1 MTRSITSGTRL
12 LVVLGDPVEHS
23 LSPVVQNAAFRETGV
38 DGVYVA
44 LACSEKDLPGFIGG
58 IARAGGGGNV
68 TLPHKEKAASVLDIP
83 SEAVLRTGACN
94 TFWGV
99 DGKVHGDN
107 TDVDGFGR
115 ALMSFLGHAPKGFRV
130 LVLGAGGA
138 ARAALVS
145 LLDAEVSAI
154 FLLNRTV
161 DRARAVSRRIGGE
174 KVRVV
179 ERAQEVEG
187 LDFDLVVNTTR
198 LGLSAD
204 DPLPVDLGLLS
215 RAGAVMD
222 LVYGPEA
229 TPLVRAAEALGIRAA
244 DGLEMLIQQG
254 AVSFERWWDRPA
266 PVEAMRGALRRV
278 AGI

>member
-1 MTRSITSGTRL
+1 MTPSVTSRTRL
-12 LVVLGDPVEHS
+12 LALLGDPVEHS

-44 LACSEKDLPGFIGG
+44 LACSEKDLAGFIGG
-58 IARAGGGGNV
+58 IARAGGGGNI
-68 TLPHKEKAASVLDIP
+68 TLPHKEKAAAVLDVS

-99 DGKVHGDN
+99 NGEVHGDN
-107 TDVDGFGR
+107 TDVEGFGR
-115 ALMSFLGHAPKGFRV
+115 ALTSFLGRAPEGFRV

-145 LLDAEVSAI
+145 LLDADVTEI

-179 ERAQEVEG
+179 ERAEGVEG

-204 DPLPVDLGLLS
+204 DPLPVDLSSLS

-229 TPLVRAAEALGIRAA
+229 TPFVRSAEALGIRAA
-244 DGLEMLIQQG
+244 DGMEMLVQQG
-254 AVSFERWWDRPA
+254 AVSFERWWDRSA
-266 PVEAMRGALRRV
+266 PVEAMRGALRSV
-278 AGI
+278 EGP

>member
-68 TLPHKEKAASVLDIP
+68 TLPHKEKAASVLDIS

>member
-44 LACSEKDLPGFIGG
+44 LTCSEKDLPGFIGG

-68 TLPHKEKAASVLDIP
+68 TLPHKEKAASVLDIS

-229 TPLVRAAEALGIRAA
+229 TPFVRAAEALGIRAA

>member
-12 LVVLGDPVEHS
+12 LAVLGDPVEHS

-44 LACSEKDLPGFIGG
+44 LACSDEDLPGFIGG

-68 TLPHKEKAASVLDIP
+68 TLPHKEKAASVLDIS

-115 ALMSFLGHAPKGFRV
+115 ALTSFLGHAPKGFRV

-138 ARAALVS
+138 SRAALVS
-145 LLDAEVSAI
+145 LLDAEVSEI
-154 FLLNRTV
+154 LLLNRTV

-174 KVRVV
+174 RVRVV
-179 ERAQEVEG
+179 ERAHEVEG

-229 TPLVRAAEALGIRAA
+229 TPLVRTAEALGIRAA

>member
-1 MTRSITSGTRL
+1 MTSVTSQTRL
-12 LVVLGDPVEHS
+12 LALLGDPVEHS
-23 LSPVVQNAAFRETGV
+23 FSPVLQNAAFRETGV

-44 LACSEKDLPGFIGG
+44 LACSDEDLPGFIGG

-68 TLPHKEKAASVLDIP
+68 TLPHKGKAASVLDVA
-83 SEAVLRTGACN
+83 SEAVRRTGACN

-107 TDVDGFGR
+107 TDVEGFGR
-115 ALMSFLGHAPKGFRV
+115 ALTSFLGCAPEGFRV

-145 LLDAEVSAI
+145 LLDAEVSEI
-154 FLLNRTV
+154 FLRNRTV

-179 ERAQEVEG
+179 ESAEGVED

-229 TPLVRAAEALGIRAA
+229 TPFVRAAEDLGIRAA
-244 DGLEMLIQQG
+244 DGLEMLLQQG

-278 AGI
+278 QGPH

>member
-1 MTRSITSGTRL
+1 MSPSITCRTRL
-12 LVVLGDPVEHS
+12 MALLGDPVEHS
-23 LSPVVQNAAFRETGV
+23 LSPVVQNAAFKETGV

-44 LACSEKDLPGFIGG
+44 LACSDEDLSGFIGG
-58 IARAGGGGNV
+58 IARSGGGGNI
-68 TLPHKEKAASVLDIP
+68 TLPHKEKAASVLDV
-83 SEAVLRTGACN
+83 SSDAVLRTGACN

-107 TDVDGFGR
+107 TDVEGFGR
-115 ALMSFLGHAPKGFRV
+115 ALTVFLGSSPKGFRV

-145 LLDAEVSAI
+145 LLDAEVSEI
-154 FLLNRTV
+154 CLLNRTV

-174 KVRVV
+174 KVRVL
-179 ERAQEVEG
+179 ERAQGIEG
-187 LDFDLVVNTTR
+187 LEFDLVVNTTR
-198 LGLSAD
+198 LGLSPD
-204 DPLPVDLGLLS
+204 DPLPVELEQLS
-215 RAGAVMD
+215 RAGAVID

-229 TPLVRAAEALGIRAA
+229 TAFVRAAEALGIRAA
-244 DGLEMLIQQG
+244 DGLEMLVQQG

-278 AGI
+278 EAP

>member
-1 MTRSITSGTRL
+1 MTPSVTSQTRL
-12 LVVLGDPVEHS
+12 LALLGDPVEHS
-23 LSPVVQNAAFRETGV
+23 LSPVVQNAAFREPGV

-44 LACSEKDLPGFIGG
+44 RGCSDEDLPGFITGL
-58 IARAGGGGNV
+58 ARAGGGGNV
-68 TLPHKEKAASVLDIP
+68 TLPHKEKAASVLDVS

-99 DGKVHGDN
+99 DGNVHGDN
-107 TDVDGFGR
+107 TDVEGFGR
-115 ALMSFLGHAPKGFRV
+115 ALTSFLGRAPKGFRV

-145 LLDAEVSAI
+145 LLDSEVSEVL
-154 FLLNRTV
+154 LLNRTV

-179 ERAQEVEG
+179 ERAQGVEG

-198 LGLSAD
+198 LGLSSD

-229 TPLVRAAEALGIRAA
+229 TPFVRAAEALGIRAA
-244 DGLEMLIQQG
+244 DGLEMLVQQG
-254 AVSFERWWDRPA
+254 AVSFERWWDQPA
-266 PVEAMRGALRRV
+266 PVEAMRGAIRRV
-278 AGI
+278 EGP